1 MKKQLS
7 IILLIFSLIVCTV
20 YPADAKTEY
29 TTRKVVL
36 EMILNGAD
44 AYYEGIQ
51 ASDIMKG
58 DGDGNLREN
67 DPVLRVE
74 AMAMLSR
81 AFPNLP
87 IPSEYQLSVGNFGN
101 EFTDLPQWAVSD
113 LSNLTRAGII
123 AGYPDGRLGVNDPVT
138 VEQMELLLRRIW
150 AYLGKNQK
158 DDFYSTQNRQWLN
171 TASLSAD
178 ELMTGTFQEAEE
190 KVLEQL
196 KGIVSEMVSGVWT
209 DASVSWNGTKM
220 RCRWKNFWLPIMKFP
235 V

>member
-7 IILLIFSLIVCTV
+7 ILLLIFSLIVCTV
-20 YPADAKTEY
+20 CPADAKTEY
-29 TTRKVVL
+29 ATRKVVL

-74 AMAMLSR
+74 AMAMLGR

-138 VEQMELLLRRIW
+138 VETDGIV
-150 AYLGKNQK
+150 ASSYLGI
-158 DDFYSTQNRQWLN
+158 F
-171 TASLSAD
+171 
-178 ELMTGTFQEAEE
+178 GE
-190 KVLEQL
+190 KS
-196 KGIVSEMVSGVWT
+196 KG
-209 DASVSWNGTKM
+209 
-220 RCRWKNFWLPIMKFP
+220 
-235 V
+235 